1 MHSARHMEPSSKIT
15 RVLVVD
21 DHEVFSEALEMF
33 LGRQPDVRLV
43 GSARDADEAM
53 ALLGEEP
60 DVVLMDLDMPGANGI
75 EATRRIRDAAP
86 DVKVVLLTGVERPD
100 AIAEALSAGACGYVP
115 KSRAVDEVLDVVRRA
130 AAGEIVMPVSDLPSV
145 LGQLRGS
152 LGEDGLPRVTPRET
166 QVLQALA
173 AGETA
178 AQIAVSLGISTLTV
192 HSHVKSILA
201 KLGVHSTIEAVTL
214 AWRHGLAPTNRPG
227 LMATVP
233 SPVERANPTSAG
245 APVRVLVV
253 EDHPLLRSIIR
264 IACEQTPGLEMV
276 GELDNASSA
285 LEACRELAPD
295 VILLDLSL
303 PGELQGLDLARAI
316 RNEGLPVRILVLTAR
331 TDQEALFESVIIG
344 VEGYLEKASGVRV
357 IADALTRVAG
367 GERVFTQAQMRG
379 AVAELSRRARK
390 AREETDAPP
399 NLSPREIEVL
409 EHAALGFTV
418 GQIATRLVLSPRT
431 VETHLGNAYRK
442 LGVSNRVQALARA
455 SGLGLIRI
463 D

>member
-1 MHSARHMEPSSKIT
+1 MEEPSRIT

-21 DHEVFSEALEMF
+21 DHEVFSEALELF

-53 ALLGEEP
+53 ALLGKEP
-60 DVVLMDLDMPGANGI
+60 NVVLMDLDMPGTDGI

-130 AAGEIVMPVSDLPSV
+130 AAGEIVMPESDLAPV
-145 LGQLRGS
+145 LEQLRGS
-152 LGEDGLPRVTPRET
+152 LGEDGLARVTPRET

-173 AGETA
+173 GGETA
-178 AQIAVSLGISTLTV
+178 AQIAASLGISAFTV
-192 HSHVKSILA
+192 QSHVKSIHA
-201 KLGVHSTIEAVTL
+201 KLGVHSTTEAVTL
-214 AWRHGLAPTNRPG
+214 AWRLGLAPTNRLG
-227 LMATVP
+227 LMATVRSPAEGP
-233 SPVERANPTSAG
+233 SPTTTH
-245 APVRVLVV
+245 APARVLVI

-276 GELDNASSA
+276 GELDNGSSA
-285 LEACRELAPD
+285 LETCRELAPD
-295 VILLDLSL
+295 VVLLDLSL
-303 PGELQGLDLARAI
+303 PGKLQGLDLARAI
-316 RNEGLPVRILVLTAR
+316 RREGLPVKILVLTAR
-331 TDQEALFESVIIG
+331 TDEEALFESVIAG
-344 VEGYLEKASGVRV
+344 VEGYLEKTSGVRV
-357 IADALTRVAG
+357 IADALSRVAR
-367 GERVFTQAQMRG
+367 GERIFTQAQMRG
-379 AVAELSRRARK
+379 AVVELSRRARQ
-390 AREETDAPP
+390 ARGETGARPD
-399 NLSPREIEVL
+399 LSAREIEVL
-409 EHAALGFTV
+409 EHAARGLTV
-418 GQIATRLVLSPRT
+418 GQIARRLVLSPRT

-442 LGVSNRVQALARA
+442 LGVRNRVQALARA